1 MGARRVAKTC
11 PMSTDTTQDKK
22 LALITGASRGLGAA
36 LAEALAAD
44 GYHVMAVARTSGA
57 LEELDDRVQALGGT
71 ASLGPLDV
79 TDPDQMAHLAG
90 SIGARWGGVDL
101 WAHCAIHAA
110 PLCPAGHIDAK
121 ELSRSTA
128 VNMTATAQLIGLIE
142 PLLLARKGTAL
153 FFDDDRAG
161 QKFFGI
167 YGATKAA
174 QMAMVRSWQAETIKV
189 GPRVMIASPAPM
201 ATALRARFFPGED
214 RDALAD
220 RHAEARRILASL

>member
-1 MGARRVAKTC
+1 
-11 PMSTDTTQDKK
+11 MSTDPTQDKK

-44 GYHVMAVARTSGA
+44 GYHIMAVARTSGA

-79 TDPDQMAHLAG
+79 SDPDQMAHLAG
-90 SIGARWGGVDL
+90 SLGARWGGVDL

-110 PLCPAGHIDAK
+110 PLSPTAHIDAK
-121 ELSRSTA
+121 ELATSTA
-128 VNMTATAQLIGLIE
+128 VNLTATAQLIGLIE

-174 QMAMVRSWQAETIKV
+174 QMALVRSWQAETTKL
-189 GPRVMIASPAPM
+189 GPRVVIAQPAPM
-201 ATALRARFFPGED
+201 ATALRGRFFPGED
-214 RDALAD
+214 RDKLAD
-220 RHAEARRILASL
+220 RHAEARRILDAL